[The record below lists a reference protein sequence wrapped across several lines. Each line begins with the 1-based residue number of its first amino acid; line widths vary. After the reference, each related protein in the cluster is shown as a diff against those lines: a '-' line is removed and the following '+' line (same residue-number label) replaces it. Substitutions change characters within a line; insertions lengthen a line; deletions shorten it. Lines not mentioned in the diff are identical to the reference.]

1 MIELKNITK
10 EYNGNRIL
18 DNINLTLEEGNIYCI
33 KGISGSGK
41 STLLNILSCID
52 NNYYGSYIINNK
64 DILCFSKKERNLFV
78 NKIGYMMQKNLF
90 YKSLTVKE
98 NILMVDSNIENI
110 NSFSKKFGIYNLLD
124 KKPNQISGGELQRF
138 ALIRTLLSN
147 NKIIILDEPTS
158 NLDSENS
165 KNFANILKKI
175 DLKDKIVIIATHK
188 NIFDD
193 IANMILKIS
202 FGKIKVEKDKTITNK
217 KTDYTQ
223 NDNIKKKN
231 ILTYVFKLKQN
242 QNIITQIFLIVL
254 LVTIFLC
261 FSLYFKFSNQ
271 YIYQLNKKFP
281 YNVIDIDDSDA
292 LWKIK
297 QMYDVTDVYE
307 DYQYENNNQKYYFF
321 LPKDLSSIKDENIIF
336 GQFPQNNNDILIN
349 ESYANINFQ
358 NKRLDDIVGMSI
370 IIEDEEYRISG
381 VIGNDNSN
389 KLYFKNALYHEI
401 VSENG
406 EIKPAI
412 FLDYDKIK
420 KIGNI
425 NSTTNLIAINK
436 SEIISLYEDNDDNW
450 NNFGSSIIYF
460 ENLNQIES
468 ALKKIESLLITSL
481 IAIIMFVLLIVIF
494 IMNQLFLQMFY
505 RKKEIAFLQLLHF
518 KKDDISVLFSIEY
531 LLSFLSNFLISI
543 IIYVF
548 IILFIFYYYEMNLF
562 LNIKF
567 YLLLFSIIILIFY
580 TLIDIPTQIYL
591 KKDIKELIK

>member
-1 MIELKNITK
+1 MIELRNIIK
-10 EYNGNRIL
+10 EYNGNKVL
-18 DNINLTLEEGNIYCI
+18 DNINLKLEEGNIYCI

-64 DILCFSKKERNLFV
+64 DISYFSKKERNLFV

-90 YKSLTVKE
+90 YKALTIKE
-98 NILMVDSNIENI
+98 NILMVDGNIENI
-110 NSFSKKFGIYNLLD
+110 NSLSKKFGIYNLLN

-165 KNFANILKKI
+165 QNFANILKEI
-175 DLKDKIVIIATHK
+175 DLKDKIIVIATHK

-202 FGKIKVEKDKTITNK
+202 FGKVKVEKDKTITNK
-217 KTDYTQ
+217 KVAYIQ

-231 ILTYVFKLKQN
+231 ILTYVFKLKHN
-242 QNIITQIFLIVL
+242 QNIITQFFLIIL
-254 LVTIFLC
+254 LVTIFFC

-281 YNVIDIDDSDA
+281 YNVVDIDDSDA

-297 QMYDVTDVYE
+297 QTYDVTDVYE
-307 DYQYENNNQKYYFF
+307 DYKYINNNQKYYFF
-321 LPKDLSSIKDENIIF
+321 LPKDLSSIKDENIIY

-358 NKRLDDIVGMSI
+358 NKRLDDIVGVNI

-389 KLYFKNALYHEI
+389 KLYLKNALYHEI
-401 VSENG
+401 ISEDR

-412 FLDYDKIK
+412 FLGYDKIK

-425 NSTTNLIAINK
+425 NSFTNLIAINK

-460 ENLNQIES
+460 ENLNQIKS
-468 ALKKIESLLITSL
+468 ALKKIESFLIASL

-494 IMNQLFLQMFY
+494 IMNQLFLQMYY

-518 KKDDISVLFSIEY
+518 KKDVISVLFSIEY

-562 LNIKF
+562 LNIEF